1 MIKNIFLFFRKIFI
15 KENIIK
21 IVEAPKE
28 TVSKESSNNFIASLK
43 SNVVKKK
50 KKEVETLT
58 CVGDGL
64 GIQNKINF

>member
-1 MIKNIFLFFRKIFI
+1 MIKKIFLFFKKIFI

-21 IVEAPKE
+21 TIEAPTE
-28 TVSKESSNNFIASLK
+28 VVSKKTNNNFIDSLK
-43 SNVVKKK
+43 STVVKKN